1 MALTNES
8 VRFYQVQNMSTFEEV
23 ALKFVNVGEQDALRT
38 FLLHKLDHLGKEE
51 RSQITMVATW
61 CTELYLDKVRASN
74 PCDLNT
80 VRINASGTFGAKH
93 LILGSLSSQRA
104 S

>member
-1 MALTNES
+1 
-8 VRFYQVQNMSTFEEV
+8 MSTFEEV

-61 CTELYLDKVRASN
+61 CTELYLDKVRALVHCVPN
-74 PCDLNT
+74 TIPTHMFGTWVLNT
-80 VRINASGTFGAKH
+80 
-93 LILGSLSSQRA
+93 
-104 S
+104 

>member
-1 MALTNES
+1 
-8 VRFYQVQNMSTFEEV
+8 MSTFEEV

-61 CTELYLDKVRASN
+61 CTELYLDKVRALSFCN
-74 PCDLNT
+74 PNSLPT
-80 VRINASGTFGAKH
+80 NAVSS
-93 LILGSLSSQRA
+93 LGLKDWITSLLCFQ
-104 S
+104 